1 MKLAAEGHQCY
12 VTASYR
18 NICAGTVMDLILKSW
33 ICQQQRA
40 LYASLRVAV
49 PSPPFCITGGGGG
62 RVQLH
67 VGYWNAFLHYW
78 VMNNELAASILA

>member
-49 PSPPFCITGGGGG
+49 PSPPFCITGGGGWEG
-62 RVQLH
+62 TATRRLLKCFPALLSYEQ
-67 VGYWNAFLHYW
+67 
-78 VMNNELAASILA
+78 

>member
-1 MKLAAEGHQCY
+1 MLCNCILHG
-12 VTASYR
+12 TF
-18 NICAGTVMDLILKSW
+18 IFCAGTVMDLILKSW

-49 PSPPFCITGGGGG
+49 PSLPSPLYHGGVGG

-67 VGYWNAFLHYW
+67 VVLG
-78 VMNNELAASILA
+78 ILKSRCC